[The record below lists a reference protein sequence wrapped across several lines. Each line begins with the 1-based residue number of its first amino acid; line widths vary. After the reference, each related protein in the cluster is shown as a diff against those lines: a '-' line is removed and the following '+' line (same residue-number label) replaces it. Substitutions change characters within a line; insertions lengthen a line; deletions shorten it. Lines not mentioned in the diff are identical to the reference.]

1 MPVLET
7 KNPSSLKIKYDCGLD
22 NDGKTIV
29 KNRTYS
35 NVSTSS
41 TSQDILDIANALNSL
56 QQHAAIEVIKQD
68 NTILN

>member
-35 NVSTSS
+35 NISPSATY
-41 TSQDILDIANALNSL
+41 QDILDIANALNNL
-56 QQHAAIEVIKQD
+56 QQHAAI
-68 NTILN
+68 

>member
-7 KNPSSLKIKYDCGLD
+7 KKPSSLKIKYDCGLD

-35 NVSTSS
+35 NLSPIA
-41 TSQDILDIANALNSL
+41 TSQDILDIANALNNL
-56 QQHAAIEVIKQD
+56 QQHASI
-68 NTILN
+68 